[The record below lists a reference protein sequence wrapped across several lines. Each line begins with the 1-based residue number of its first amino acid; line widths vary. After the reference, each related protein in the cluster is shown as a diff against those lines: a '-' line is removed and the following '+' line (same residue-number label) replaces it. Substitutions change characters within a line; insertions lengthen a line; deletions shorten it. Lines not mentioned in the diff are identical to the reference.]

1 MTDMGATGKCR
12 LCLQEK
18 ELRASHLLPKSLYR
32 LIRMARGH
40 QEQGLV
46 VITREIVTHTDS
58 QVWAHLLCNSC
69 EGKFAKAESWAL
81 RHCNRGSG
89 AFRLLDM
96 VEALPVLSEING
108 TKLVAAA
115 GVPEFDA
122 ELLGYFAMS
131 VFWRSSVHNWMSHR
145 TSIKIEL
152 GPYEDPLRGYLLGD
166 GPLPD
171 GMFLHVEV
179 IEKRNPLQLASTP
192 AVRNKGR
199 FRYFDFRIP
208 GLRFRLYV
216 GKAVPDSIM
225 ATCILRAKEQFLF
238 IRNTEDVRPLHKLM
252 DTARLSKR
260 MIREEHGR
268 VCGIRD
274 KNQIAINKRERAIGD
289 RTA

>member
-152 GPYEDPLRGYLLGD
+152 GPYEDRCVVTCWVMGPCPTVCFFTSKSLKNATRFNSPQLQPYGTKGGLGI
-166 GPLPD
+166 LTFASPD
-171 GMFLHVEV
+171 CDFDSMWG
-179 IEKRNPLQLASTP
+179 RPSQTRSWPLASL
-192 AVRNKGR
+192 GR
-199 FRYFDFRIP
+199 KNSFCSYVT
-208 GLRFRLYV
+208 LRMF
-216 GKAVPDSIM
+216 GPCTNSWTQPDCPS
-225 ATCILRAKEQFLF
+225 A
-238 IRNTEDVRPLHKLM
+238 
-252 DTARLSKR
+252 
-260 MIREEHGR
+260 
-268 VCGIRD
+268 
-274 KNQIAINKRERAIGD
+274 
-289 RTA
+289 